1 MKITRLENAAAPVI
15 TDSGEKLFELIGNAE
30 HLGSSKQ
37 LSLARSIIS
46 PGTHSAAHFHKSST
60 EILYILEGLG
70 RLEVDGKSVEVKPGD
85 VCLLESGEVHS
96 LYNLAQ
102 NFDLELLA
110 ITGPAW
116 TPTDAFSVASDDN
129 N

>member
-1 MKITRLENAAAPVI
+1 MKITSLENVTAPLV
-15 TDSGEKLFELIGNAE
+15 TESGEKLFELIGNAE

-37 LSLARSIIS
+37 LSLARSTIS

-60 EILYILEGLG
+60 EILYILKGFG
-70 RLEVDGKSVEVKPGD
+70 RLEVDGESFEVKPGD
-85 VCLLESGEVHS
+85 VCLLEAGEVHS

-102 NFDLELLA
+102 DSDLELLA

-116 TPTDAFSVASDDN
+116 QASDAYSP
-129 N
+129 